1 MKKVFILLLSLF
13 LLLSF
18 FGCAEKAEEKLPR
31 EKGDKTYTNSKSNKK
46 EKKENIPKGLKVNSY
61 YLDLLGEEKEDIDEL
76 LGIGEYSDELG
87 MTDYKIGVMIGW
99 NSLGFEPEE
108 DSEAVSISL
117 TLENVFHNCP
127 QTLTTEEISSLFPDS
142 YVEYSPMDDENV
154 LNVNYNGLTLSF
166 YPDLGLKPDS
176 YAFINSMNKY
186 ALPSGEYYDGEITE
200 EDIRP
205 DESYYEYA
213 VSHDGEFWD
222 INKDWRDDREYYYLA
237 DVDRDSKQEMVVKLG
252 CGLAIYKKTGSGVE
266 EVYKNTLP
274 DSSGSVSYYVANY
287 DGVDYIAYN
296 SASSSGY
303 TVLYKLSGNELV
315 KARVS
320 QTIDGEYFI
329 DDAKVSLSQYES
341 YLDSIS
347 YPVGMKLEELK

>member
-1 MKKVFILLLSLF
+1 
-13 LLLSF
+13 
-18 FGCAEKAEEKLPR
+18 
-31 EKGDKTYTNSKSNKK
+31 
-46 EKKENIPKGLKVNSY
+46 
-61 YLDLLGEEKEDIDEL
+61 
-76 LGIGEYSDELG
+76 
-87 MTDYKIGVMIGW
+87 
-99 NSLGFEPEE
+99 
-108 DSEAVSISL
+108 
-117 TLENVFHNCP
+117 
-127 QTLTTEEISSLFPDS
+127 
-142 YVEYSPMDDENV
+142 
-154 LNVNYNGLTLSF
+154 
-166 YPDLGLKPDS
+166 
-176 YAFINSMNKY
+176 
-186 ALPSGEYYDGEITE
+186 
-200 EDIRP
+200 
-205 DESYYEYA
+205 
-213 VSHDGEFWD
+213 
-222 INKDWRDDREYYYLA
+222 
-237 DVDRDSKQEMVVKLG
+237 MVVKLG